1 MVRVVLGKEFQH
13 IILYGIILGAF
24 VFVLKWLQWK
34 YFVADHSVEIY
45 VGMVALLFTGLGIWI
60 AHKLIQPQS
69 REVIVER
76 EVFVPVHA
84 ESSFDEEAW
93 KQLGL
98 TTREDEVLQLL
109 VRGYSNA
116 EIARTLYLSVSTVKT
131 HAYNL
136 YQKMEVSSRIKAIDK
151 ARELRIIRS
160 QEE

>member
-76 EVFVPVHA
+76 EVFVQAHA

-131 HAYNL
+131 HVYNL